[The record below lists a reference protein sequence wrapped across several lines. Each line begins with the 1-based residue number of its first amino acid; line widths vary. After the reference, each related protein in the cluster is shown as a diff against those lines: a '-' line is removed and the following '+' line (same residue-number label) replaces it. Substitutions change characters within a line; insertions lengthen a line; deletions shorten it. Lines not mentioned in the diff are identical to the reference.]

1 MISSEEF
8 KNLATDAALKT
19 KKVFVSKLD
28 IFEEN
33 KIFSFNPIF
42 VGYISGLLIENNA
55 ISSEVEMS

>member
-19 KKVFVSKLD
+19 TKVFVSKLD

-42 VGYISGLLIENNA
+42 CKLN
-55 ISSEVEMS
+55 